1 MESTYISYSKAKIS
15 LINSTFRDQNHDRS
29 SMIVRFDNLTNEIL
43 PSIIPLI
50 IISEEYHVSFQV
62 RLGSILMDGSNCAFD
77 NPRGFA
83 KTFRENWSVEMNTW
97 KIGIGPEVKRGME
110 VGRYEVTWGCAAHKG
125 SFAPVNPSGFIE
137 PHRAWHGIPATLL
150 YAMHQN
156 TGGSQLSWTIPGILT
171 FPSLSSLQNFPP

>member
-1 MESTYISYSKAKIS
+1 
-15 LINSTFRDQNHDRS
+15 
-29 SMIVRFDNLTNEIL
+29 MIVRFDNLTNEIL

-62 RLGSILMDGSNCAFD
+62 RLSIDINGWIKLRVWQSSWFRQNLSGELIGGNEYLENRYRTGSETGNGS
-77 NPRGFA
+77 GQ
-83 KTFRENWSVEMNTW
+83 
-97 KIGIGPEVKRGME
+97 
-110 VGRYEVTWGCAAHKG
+110 VTWGCAAHKG